1 MRVLMVSWEYP
12 PKIVGGLG
20 RHVEGL
26 SEALVRAGHEVTVVT
41 GDSPKLPEKQ
51 VVQGVEVLRALPH
64 KPPGRDFVEEVML
77 LNFNMV
83 ERMVS
88 ELVGL
93 STAFDVVHVH
103 DWLGAYAGKLFK
115 HALRLPL
122 IATIHATEFGRNG
135 GLHNDLQRHISDLE
149 WWLCYEAW
157 QVIVC
162 SRYMEGEV
170 QHVFGLPRDKLKVI
184 PNGIDPA
191 KLLIR
196 GHADP
201 SEVRARFAH
210 PDEKIVLFVG
220 RLVREKGVWVMLDAF
235 KDLLG
240 VVPEAKLVVVGKG
253 PEELYLRDYARRL
266 GLEHKVYF
274 TGFVDDETRNHLY
287 HLCSVAVF
295 PSLYE
300 PFGIVALEAMA
311 LGKPVVV
318 SDTGGLG
325 EVVSHGLT
333 GMKFPPGDSRALA
346 GVLADIL
353 LDFNLAQNLAREGKR
368 EADLYTWDRVAKSTS
383 DVYREVLRS
392 AQASG
397 WSARRELGGRSFEVS
412 HYGRG
417 NGNKA

>member
-1 MRVLMVSWEYP
+1 
-12 PKIVGGLG
+12 
-20 RHVEGL
+20 
-26 SEALVRAGHEVTVVT
+26 
-41 GDSPKLPEKQ
+41 
-51 VVQGVEVLRALPH
+51 
-64 KPPGRDFVEEVML
+64 
-77 LNFNMV
+77 
-83 ERMVS
+83 
-88 ELVGL
+88 
-93 STAFDVVHVH
+93 
-103 DWLGAYAGKLFK
+103 
-115 HALRLPL
+115 
-122 IATIHATEFGRNG
+122 
-135 GLHNDLQRHISDLE
+135 
-149 WWLCYEAW
+149 
-157 QVIVC
+157 
-162 SRYMEGEV
+162 
-170 QHVFGLPRDKLKVI
+170 
-184 PNGIDPA
+184 
-191 KLLIR
+191 
-196 GHADP
+196 
-201 SEVRARFAH
+201 
-210 PDEKIVLFVG
+210 
-220 RLVREKGVWVMLDAF
+220 MLDAF

-318 SDTGGLG
+318 SDTGGLS

-412 HYGRG
+412 HYGRW

>member
-157 QVIVC
+157 QVICAAAIWKEKSNTFLVC
-162 SRYMEGEV
+162 PGTSSKSFPME
-170 QHVFGLPRDKLKVI
+170 
-184 PNGIDPA
+184 
-191 KLLIR
+191 
-196 GHADP
+196 
-201 SEVRARFAH
+201 
-210 PDEKIVLFVG
+210 
-220 RLVREKGVWVMLDAF
+220 
-235 KDLLG
+235 
-240 VVPEAKLVVVGKG
+240 
-253 PEELYLRDYARRL
+253 
-266 GLEHKVYF
+266 
-274 TGFVDDETRNHLY
+274 
-287 HLCSVAVF
+287 
-295 PSLYE
+295 
-300 PFGIVALEAMA
+300 
-311 LGKPVVV
+311 
-318 SDTGGLG
+318 
-325 EVVSHGLT
+325 
-333 GMKFPPGDSRALA
+333 
-346 GVLADIL
+346 
-353 LDFNLAQNLAREGKR
+353 
-368 EADLYTWDRVAKSTS
+368 
-383 DVYREVLRS
+383 
-392 AQASG
+392 
-397 WSARRELGGRSFEVS
+397 
-412 HYGRG
+412 
-417 NGNKA
+417 